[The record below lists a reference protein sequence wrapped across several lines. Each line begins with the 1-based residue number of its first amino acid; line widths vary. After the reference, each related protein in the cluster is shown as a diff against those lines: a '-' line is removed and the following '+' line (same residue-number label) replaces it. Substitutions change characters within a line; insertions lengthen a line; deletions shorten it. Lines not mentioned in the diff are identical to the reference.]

1 MRSALSLALLA
12 AICLTG
18 AAAHA
23 EGQPVKMLF
32 LSKSAGFEHDAI
44 KQENGQ
50 PSVADT
56 ILTEVCKGLGIEL
69 VCTKDASLIN
79 AENLKNYKAVIF
91 YTTGYLTEAGSDGH
105 PPMGENG
112 LKELLDWINAG
123 GGFFGLHSATD
134 SFHSKG
140 DEVSPYIEMIGG
152 EFETHG
158 QQFKGALRVVS
169 PGHPAIA
176 SLPDGWE
183 AFEEWYINKNL
194 NTAKMH
200 VLALLEVGDKT
211 RERQPKLYN
220 IPDYPIVW
228 CRAYGQGRVLY
239 NGLGHNKAVWEADV
253 FKKLVADNLKWV
265 AGQGELKADPNY
277 DQVVPKTIGKK

>member
-1 MRSALSLALLA
+1 MRSALSLALVA
-12 AICLTG
+12 VVCLTG

-23 EGQPVKMLF
+23 ADAPAKMLF
-32 LSKSAGFEHDAI
+32 LSKSAGFEHSAI

-50 PSVADT
+50 PSVADKV
-56 ILTEVCKGLGIEL
+56 LTEVCRGLGMEL

-79 AENLKNYKAVIF
+79 AENLKNYKTVIF

-112 LKELLDWINAG
+112 LKELLDWISAG
-123 GGFFGLHSATD
+123 GSFVGLHSATD

-140 DEVSPYIEMIGG
+140 DEVSSYIEMIGG

-158 QQFKGALRVVS
+158 QQFKGALRIVS

-176 SLPDGWE
+176 SLPDGW
-183 AFEEWYINKNL
+183 AVFEEWYINKNL

-200 VLALLEVGDKT
+200 VLTLLEVGDKT
-211 RERQPKLYN
+211 RQRQDKYN
-220 IPDYPIVW
+220 IPDYPIIW

-239 NGLGHNKAVWEADV
+239 NGLGHNEAVWEADV
-253 FKKLVADNLKWV
+253 FKKLLADNLKWA
-265 AGQGELKADPNY
+265 AGEGELKADPNY
-277 DQVVPKTIGKK
+277 DQVVPKTIEKK

>member
-1 MRSALSLALLA
+1 MRSALSLALVA
-12 AICLTG
+12 VVCLTG

-23 EGQPVKMLF
+23 ADAPAKMLF
-32 LSKSAGFEHDAI
+32 LSKSAGFEHSAI

-50 PSVADT
+50 PSVADKV
-56 ILTEVCKGLGIEL
+56 LTEVCRGLGMEL

-79 AENLKNYKAVIF
+79 AENLKNYKTVIF

-112 LKELLDWINAG
+112 LKELLDWISAG
-123 GGFFGLHSATD
+123 GSFVGLHSATD

-140 DEVSPYIEMIGG
+140 DEVSSYIEMIGG

-158 QQFKGALRVVS
+158 QQFKGALRIVS

-176 SLPDGWE
+176 SLPDGW
-183 AFEEWYINKNL
+183 AVFEEWYINKNL
-194 NTAKMH
+194 NTEKMH

-211 RERQPKLYN
+211 RQQQDKYN
-220 IPDYPIVW
+220 MPDYPIIW

-239 NGLGHNKAVWEADV
+239 NGLGHNETVWEADV
-253 FKKLVADNLKWV
+253 FQKLLADNLKWA
-265 AGQGELKADPNY
+265 AGEGELKADPNY
-277 DQVVPKTIGKK
+277 DQVVPKAIEKK